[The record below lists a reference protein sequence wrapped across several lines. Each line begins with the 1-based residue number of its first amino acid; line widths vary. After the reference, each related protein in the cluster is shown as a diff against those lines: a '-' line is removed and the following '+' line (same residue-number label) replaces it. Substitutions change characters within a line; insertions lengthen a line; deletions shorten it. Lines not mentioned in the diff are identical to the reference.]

1 MRLEEEKTEEVE
13 KEEEVKEEKE
23 EEKEEE
29 EELLSCSF
37 IEITKIQPSTDKQT
51 Q

>member
-13 KEEEVKEEKE
+13 EEV
-23 EEKEEE
+23 EEE
-29 EELLSCSF
+29 EEEEEEKLLSCSF
-37 IEITKIQPSTDKQT
+37 IEITKVQPSTDKQT

>member
-1 MRLEEEKTEEVE
+1 MRLEEEKTEELE
-13 KEEEVKEEKE
+13 KEEEVKEEK
-23 EEKEEE
+23 EE

-37 IEITKIQPSTDKQT
+37 IEITKVQPSTDKQT